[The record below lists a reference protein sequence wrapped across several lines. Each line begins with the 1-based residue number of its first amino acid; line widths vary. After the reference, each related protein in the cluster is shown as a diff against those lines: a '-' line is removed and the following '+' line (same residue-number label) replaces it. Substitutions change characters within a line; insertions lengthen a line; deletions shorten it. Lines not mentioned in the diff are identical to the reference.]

1 MVIPGTSADMPAP
14 HRLPAGDAHRGRAFV
29 QVEDELDPIECRVT
43 WCDPA
48 TARSLAKANAHLRP
62 SFDLGEFS
70 AAEGAPTSSYDR
82 AVPVE
87 DELILGLLEA
97 GEQSYQAVAEAVGIT
112 ADAARKR
119 LTRLEQAG
127 RVQHASGSPM
137 WALT

>member
-127 RVQHASGSPM
+127 RVQHVSGSPM